1 MNINVKN
8 ERPVVFVK
16 IQTTGTDRKTDRI
29 LELALIKLEEG
40 KEPISVV
47 RRFNPGINIS
57 EEITKINGFSNEN
70 LKNEPAF
77 EEKAEGILSFI
88 KGCDFI
94 GFNIRKFEIP
104 FLSAEF
110 YRSGIEFTTYGVK
123 FIDLKNF
130 YQRIDARNFR
140 NAVKT
145 FVGKDLGENIKSSEW
160 VTESVGLF
168 NKMLEKSNGQ
178 VLSDGKVIESN
189 FETLSELFDPSY
201 GSLDIDGKI
210 VLNENKR
217 PVFNFGKHQ
226 GKIVADVL
234 LNEEPGYFQWILN
247 SDFSH
252 DTKNVVKK
260 ILQKA
265 QSQVKAV

>member
-1 MNINVKN
+1 MNLNIKN
-8 ERPVVFVK
+8 EKPVVFVK
-16 IQTTGTDRKTDRI
+16 VQTTGFDRKTDRI
-29 LELALIKLEEG
+29 LELSLIKFEEG
-40 KEPISVV
+40 KDPVSVT
-47 RRFNPGINIS
+47 RRFNPGVNIS
-57 EEITKINGFSNEN
+57 EKITKINGFSNEN
-70 LKNEPAF
+70 LKDEPSF

-94 GFNIRKFEIP
+94 GFNIRDFEIP

-110 YRSGIEFTTYGVK
+110 YRSGIEFATYGVK

-130 YQRIDARNFR
+130 YQRIDARNFK

-145 FVGKDLGENIKSSEW
+145 YVGKELGDTIKSEDW
-160 VTESVGLF
+160 VTESVELF

-178 VLSDGKVIESN
+178 TLGTGEVVEPDFSK
-189 FETLSELFDPSY
+189 LSELFDPSY
-201 GSLDIDGKI
+201 GSLDIDGKV

-217 PVFNFGKHQ
+217 PVFNFGKHK
-226 GKIVADVL
+226 GKVVADVL
-234 LNEEPGYFQWILN
+234 LNEEPGYLQWILN
-247 SDFSH
+247 QDFSY
-252 DTKNVVKK
+252 DTKSVVKK